1 MTPVPGRAWAA
12 SSVCVSLVLS
22 VILGGLPLVSFLR
35 DGVHLYCEYSDVGEA
50 APGSFFCADGIGYI
64 VPVATIILVW
74 ALVSAL
80 AIVAMSAWIPPA
92 LRPRLVSLLSLGPA
106 VYLSILAA
114 DATGRLRAT
123 VQPRDFWSGPM
134 LAVTVLLS
142 GFAAV
147 VLVLLVVRGSRS
159 RLVLYVVGG
168 VLLLAALAAQPGM
181 LAATL
186 LTMGL
191 FGASLILDRARYELP
206 SAPQLR

>member
-35 DGVHLYCEYSDVGEA
+35 DGVHLYCEYSDVGES

-80 AIVAMSAWIPPA
+80 GIVAMSAWIPPA

-106 VYLSILAA
+106 VYLSVLAA

-147 VLVLLVVRGSRS
+147 VLVLLVVRGARS

-206 SAPQLR
+206 PTPQLR